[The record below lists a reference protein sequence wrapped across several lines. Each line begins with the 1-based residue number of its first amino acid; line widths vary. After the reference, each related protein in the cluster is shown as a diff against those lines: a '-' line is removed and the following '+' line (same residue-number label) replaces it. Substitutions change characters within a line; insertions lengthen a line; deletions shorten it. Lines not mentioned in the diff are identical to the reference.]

1 MLRVVLDHVALTSA
15 LLNPHGHAARVLD
28 RARQGLV
35 RLLATK
41 GMLETEARLLRRPL
55 LSNRLDMT
63 AAELD
68 DFLADMVV
76 LFCLVPEMDTPAMA
90 RSPEAALLWCA
101 QQGRADALV
110 VSSPLPE
117 GSKMP
122 EETQVIR
129 VDQLVE
135 LVDHGS

>member
-28 RARQGLV
+28 CARQGLV

-90 RSPEAALLWCA
+90 RSPEDELLWCA
-101 QQGRADALV
+101 ELGRADVLV
-110 VSSPLPE
+110 VSSPLHEESRPPE
-117 GSKMP
+117 G
-122 EETQVIR
+122 TQVIR

-135 LVDHGS
+135 LVAHGA